1 MNRKNGFMVGAWNTE
16 LESSVVFGEYGG
28 IISIGLRGNRF
39 MLDAFIIEKIQK
51 EHELR
56 DGDRTPLRIEILKEP
71 AHDATPAEEKDTER
85 GIAIIDFTI

>member
-1 MNRKNGFMVGAWNTE
+1 MTQWLEFLIGAWNTE

-51 EHELR
+51 ERELR